1 LGLSGSSDITFEAQ
15 AVGLINTLG
24 YYASMDEALMG
35 GSMTQ
40 ATMSMIHGQN
50 GTLGTGSP
58 SPISESDDL
67 IVLLVVAGNLYVPVL
82 QNYSTPAISG
92 VVSQSNNVTSAQSD
106 VMYAFQVG
114 VVYEYESAEFA
125 PEDCWILRKS
135 PTAPESTQ
143 FQLFPAVESMGA
155 GPLTIGQTMS
165 AVLSPPLGSMSDFEE
180 FVWPLTLNGPFPG
193 PSEWTYELSLGYGF
207 GVQYYISPVNQP
219 PYVNLFVDQGSGCN
233 WTLATHGNPS
243 TPLVLSSSPISVTS
257 IIQESGNAVLI
268 PMRTTSDGNYV
279 PIAVFASGY
288 SSTSSQWILQP
299 SAYAPILSRCQ
310 SNPAA
315 VGVLATVPSVVP
327 PNPDDP
333 GPPSDEPV
341 LK

>member
-1 LGLSGSSDITFEAQ
+1 
-15 AVGLINTLG
+15 LINTLG

-67 IVLLVVAGNLYVPVL
+67 VVLLVVAGNLYVPVL

-106 VMYAFQVG
+106 MMYAFQVG
-114 VVYEYESAEFA
+114 MVYEYESAEFA

-165 AVLSPPLGSMSDFEE
+165 AVLSPPLGNMSDVED
-180 FVWPLTLNGPFPG
+180 FVWPLILNAPFPG
-193 PSEWTYELSLGYGF
+193 PSEWTYGMYSGVGYGQ
-207 GVQYYISPVNQP
+207 QYYIYPANQP
-219 PYVNLFVDQGSGCN
+219 PYISLRGVLGTGCN
-233 WTLATHGNPS
+233 WTLATHGNSS
-243 TPLVLSSSPISVTS
+243 TPLVLSSRPASSTAGLGLGS
-257 IIQESGNAVLI
+257 AVLI
-268 PMRTTSDGNYV
+268 PMTAAGDGNYV
-279 PIAVFASGY
+279 PIALFPTASDA
-288 SSTSSQWILQP
+288 SSQWIMQQN
-299 SAYAPILSRCQ
+299 AEYAVVQARCE

-315 VGVLATVPSVVP
+315 SLVLATATFFEAV
-327 PNPDDP
+327 
-333 GPPSDEPV
+333 
-341 LK
+341 